1 MLRRKKK
8 YSGRRCSFSPAW
20 LLAAALFLN
29 GSAARAEDLTDY
41 GDEPLILEPVV
52 QGFNLSDYAYVY
64 AKNGKEYI
72 SLPQMSAYLGLKY
85 KIDGNMITAQMA
97 DDEDATI
104 IIDMAQRTVTAYR
117 SISSFAADEMTV
129 IDGTV
134 FFAADFYIRL
144 LKMQI
149 KSISSICR

>member
-1 MLRRKKK
+1 MLKRKKK

-64 AKNGKEYI
+64 VKNGKEYI

-104 IIDMAQRTVTAYR
+104 IIDMTQRTDR
-117 SISSFAADEMTV
+117 
-129 IDGTV
+129 
-134 FFAADFYIRL
+134 
-144 LKMQI
+144 
-149 KSISSICR
+149 KSVV